1 MTSKEIALILYAVG
15 YSIMIVM
22 IVIIFVKSK
31 RVKVSETVIE
41 TLKDEIER

>member
-15 YSIMIVM
+15 YSGMIVM
-22 IVIIFVKSK
+22 IVIIFIKSK

-41 TLKDEIER
+41 TLKDKIE